1 MSDWQENDGRL
12 TRTFHFAS
20 FADAMTFMLRCGFE
34 AEAMNHHPEWTN
46 VYNKVTV
53 SLTTHDA
60 GNVVTE
66 KDRELAR
73 RMNAIYAAC
82 KHPEN

>member
-1 MSDWQENDGRL
+1 MSDWKDSNGRL
-12 TRTFHFAS
+12 VRTFHFAS
-20 FADAMTFMLRCGFE
+20 FADAMIFMPRCGFE
-34 AEAMNHHPEWTN
+34 AEAMNHLPEWTN
-46 VYNKVTV
+46 VHNRVTV

-73 RMNAIYAAC
+73 RMDAIHAAC
-82 KHPEN
+82 KRPEN